1 MSYLS
6 TLNREALC
14 DFITHIK
21 SYEPFCEIH
30 IKENMLIPRQY
41 KPKSNELIYH
51 YCDAN
56 TFHAICTNKTLRFC
70 DVFSMNDFM
79 EMHWGYSIWE
89 KSASELLPEL
99 GQDFLDAIFHI
110 SGLKA
115 LALASCFSQD
125 GDVLS
130 QWRAYSND
138 GNGYVL
144 GFRAKDLLRLPIK
157 GLKVEYNEKK
167 QIKEIKAMIK
177 ALHEVEES
185 EDEKFGEDFINACV
199 EIAND
204 LTSYKNPA
212 FSEEKEVRLVHL
224 VNFIKSNNSL
234 KIVDPGGIAF
244 GKDFAAQEIKFLMS
258 QNAPKT
264 YLDIDFSNGEKNF
277 PIKEVII
284 GPKNT
289 VLSSAISVYLETLNI
304 KNVEIKRSKASYR

>member
-1 MSYLS
+1 
-6 TLNREALC
+6 
-14 DFITHIK
+14 
-21 SYEPFCEIH
+21 
-30 IKENMLIPRQY
+30 MLIPRQY

-56 TFHAICTNKTLRFC
+56 TFHAICTNKTIRFC

-89 KSASELLPEL
+89 KAASELLPEL
-99 GQDFLDAIFHI
+99 GQDFLDAIDGIFHI

-115 LALASCFSQD
+115 LVLASCFSLD

-130 QWRAYSND
+130 QWRAYSDD

-144 GFRAKDLLRLPIK
+144 GFSAKDLLRLPVK

-167 QIKEIKAMIK
+167 QIKEIKAMVK

-185 EDEKFGEDFINACV
+185 EDEKFGEYFMNASI
-199 EIAND
+199 EIAYD

-234 KIVDPGGIAF
+234 KIVDPGGTAF
-244 GKDFAAQEIKFLMS
+244 GKNSAPQEIKFLMS